1 MSPPGEASD
10 FYLSAFELSFA
21 QAANTLI
28 IK

>member
-1 MSPPGEASD
+1 MSPAGEVSD